1 MPMIDENTKTFND
14 MLHKFEIDEL
24 IYSYY
29 IGELEIFLRRMG
41 KRGEADAVA
50 ALEMHNA
57 FVLVELY
64 KILGLDPYMTEDE
77 IKRSF

>member
-24 IYSYY
+24 VYSYY
-29 IGELEIFLRRMG
+29 TGELEIFLRRAG

-50 ALEMHNA
+50 ALTTHNA
-57 FVLVELY
+57 FILVELY
-64 KILGLDPYMTEDE
+64 KILGLDPKLTEEE
-77 IKRSF
+77 IRRTF

>member
-1 MPMIDENTKTFND
+1 MIDENTKTFND

-41 KRGEADAVA
+41 KRGETYAVA